1 MCKRYAIYRVD
12 PRLPSDVRPPIS
24 KELVFSPHGE
34 EMRSHPGVAVQ
45 RALPMGRPTVSV
57 THDTR
62 CSRDAGWACYEQE
75 QHGGAG
81 EDLIGRVVAVQRH
94 RAVLRLAG

>member
-12 PRLPSDVRPPIS
+12 PRLPYDVRPPIS

-34 EMRSHPGVAVQ
+34 EMRSHPGVAAQ
-45 RALPMGRPTVSV
+45 RALPLGRPTVSV

-62 CSRDAGWACYEQE
+62 CSGDAGWDCYEQGR
-75 QHGGAG
+75 HGGAG